1 MSDTEKTA
9 GQLAYA
15 AYCRTVGGRT
25 HDGKDIPQWSDLAER
40 TREGWQA
47 AAMAGPVPPSD
58 LLYDAWTVIANVGV
72 HRGGWDTQH
81 DDWRNA
87 AERWR
92 DRWHATLKPSTGDL
106 CPNGCG
112 IIPDVD
118 GRCAC
123 LKLKVEQLAGSTAIE
138 VAEDSDRG

>member
-1 MSDTEKTA
+1 MNDTEQVPEQSP

-15 AYCRTVGGRT
+15 AYCRAVLGRT
-25 HDGKDIPQWSDLAER
+25 HDGKPVPSWDELADR

-47 AAMAGPVPPSD
+47 AAMANPVPPSE

-72 HRGGWDTQH
+72 HRGGWATQH
-81 DDWRNA
+81 DDWRHA

-92 DRWHATLKPSTGDL
+92 DRWHATLQPPTGDL

-112 IIPDVD
+112 AIPHVTD
-118 GRCAC
+118 GCRCERLA
-123 LKLKVEQLAGSTAIE
+123 VEVS
-138 VAEDSDRG
+138 EDSDRV